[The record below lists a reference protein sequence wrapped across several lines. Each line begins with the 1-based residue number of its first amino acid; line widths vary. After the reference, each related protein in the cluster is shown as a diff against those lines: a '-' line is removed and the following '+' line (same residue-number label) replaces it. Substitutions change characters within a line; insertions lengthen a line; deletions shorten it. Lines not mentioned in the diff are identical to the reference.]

1 MVLRSRPRGR
11 RAAVGAL
18 IVVIVLACGV
28 DAALAAHRAVT
39 RSDALAIATAINVRQ
54 GDVPKLKQQ
63 SNPITAT
70 EVRQQTQLTGCVGG
84 VPTSDAFANTQSP
97 NFASLSGTSVTL
109 NSGTEI
115 LPSAALVAKDFAA
128 VTGPRGL
135 PCLLADLRT
144 ELVGKPAKDETVKS
158 YASHLTADVSGAD
171 DAFADRFAVIITVT
185 HKTTTLILPLYVDLV
200 GFTYGQAEV
209 SLSVESVGA
218 KPSTALEHRLVALLV
233 ARAHSAIG

>member
-1 MVLRSRPRGR
+1 M
-11 RAAVGAL
+11 AVGAL
-18 IVVIVLACGV
+18 LVVIVLVCGV
-28 DAALAAHRAVT
+28 DGALASHRAVT
-39 RSDALAIATAINVRQ
+39 QGEALAVATAINVRQ

-70 EVRQQTQLTGCVGG
+70 QLRQETQLAACVGG
-84 VPTSDAFANTQSP
+84 VPPSDALANTQSP
-97 NFASLSGTSVTL
+97 DFATTTGASVTV

-115 LPSAALVAKDFAA
+115 LPSVALVAKDFAA

-144 ELVGKPAKDETVKS
+144 ELVGTPPKDETVKS
-158 YASHLTADVSGAD
+158 YASHLRPVVSGAD
-171 DAFADRFAVIITVT
+171 GAFADRFAVTITVT
-185 HKTTTLILPLYVDLV
+185 HKTATLILPLYVDLI

-233 ARAHSAIG
+233 ARARGAIG

>member
-1 MVLRSRPRGR
+1 MAVRSRSRRR

-18 IVVIVLACGV
+18 LAVIVLVCGV
-28 DAALAAHRAVT
+28 DAALASHRAVT
-39 RSDALAIATAINVRQ
+39 QADARSVATAINIRKV
-54 GDVPKLKQQ
+54 DVPKLKQQ

-70 EVRQQTQLTGCVGG
+70 QLRQETQLTACVGG
-84 VPTSDAFANTQSP
+84 VPPSDALANTQSP
-97 NFASLSGTSVTL
+97 DFVTTTGTSVTV

-144 ELVGKPAKDETVKS
+144 ELVGTPPKDETVKS
-158 YASHLTADVSGAD
+158 YASHLRPVVSGAD
-171 DAFADRFAVIITVT
+171 GAFADRFSVIITVT
-185 HKTTTLILPLYVDLV
+185 QKTATLILPLYVDLV

-209 SLSVESVGA
+209 SLSIEAVGS
-218 KPSTALEHRLVALLV
+218 KPPTALEHRLAALLL
-233 ARAHSAIG
+233 ARARTAIG